1 MLFGLVSVT
10 LALTFG
16 AGAAAAPPP
25 TDFDAADAAIRN
37 GDYKKITSVLVARD
51 GKILHEAYFNGADAS
66 TLHNTRSCTKTITG
80 ALIGIAIDR
89 GLVPSVQAPI
99 LPYFTDR
106 QPFQNPDPRKA
117 RITIEDF
124 LTMSSLLEC
133 DDWNDMS
140 RGNEERM
147 YLIEDWVKFTL
158 DLPIRGFPA
167 WTKKPADSPYGRSFS
182 YCTAGVTTLGALLER
197 AVQKPVP
204 DFAKE
209 NLFDAIGVGKVEW
222 QFTPLG
228 TAMTGGGLGL
238 TSRDLFRFAELYR
251 LGGSWNGKRVL
262 PAAWVAQSIR
272 PHAQIDDD
280 TAYGYLWWLK
290 TYKAGDRAYRSY
302 FMSGTG
308 GNHVHVFPDQ
318 NMVVVITTTNYRE
331 RSPHEITDRL
341 LTERVLPAVQ
351 GP

>member
-1 MLFGLVSVT
+1 MYFGLLSAA
-10 LALTFG
+10 LALAFRL
-16 AGAAAAPPP
+16 GAAAPVPSK
-25 TDFDAADAAIRN
+25 DFDAADAAIRA

-51 GKILHEAYFNGADAS
+51 GQILHEAYFNGADAS

-80 ALIGIAIDR
+80 ALVGIAIDR
-89 GLVPSVQAPI
+89 GLIPGVQTAI
-99 LPYFTDR
+99 LPYFADR
-106 QPFQNPDPRKA
+106 EPLQNADPRKA
-117 RITIEDF
+117 KITIEDF

-133 DDWNDMS
+133 DDWNDVS

-158 DLPIRGFPA
+158 DLPIKGFPA

-197 AVQKPVP
+197 ATKKPVP

-209 NLFDAIGVGKVEW
+209 NLFDPIGVGKVEW

-251 LGGSWNGKRVL
+251 NGGAWNGRRVL
-262 PAAWVAQSIR
+262 PAAWVEASIR

-290 TYKAGDRAYRSY
+290 TYKAGDRAFRSY

-308 GNHVHVFPDQ
+308 GNHIHVFPDQ

-331 RSPHEITDRL
+331 RGPHEITDRL
-341 LTERVLPAVQ
+341 LTERILPAAAA
-351 GP
+351 P